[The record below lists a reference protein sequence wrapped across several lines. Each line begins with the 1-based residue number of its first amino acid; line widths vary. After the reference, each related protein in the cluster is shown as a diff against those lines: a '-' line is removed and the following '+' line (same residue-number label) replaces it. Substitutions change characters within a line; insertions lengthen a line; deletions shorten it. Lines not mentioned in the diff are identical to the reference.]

1 MTDNFALGYLAEID
15 HSANLHQKKARQLSA
30 AELDQ
35 LFNAAPNPF
44 YKALWAMQYFAASRI
59 SETLLLEWRDL
70 DFEAGTVTFR
80 PETTKGEIG
89 SDKANGIKG
98 HGKGK
103 KVTIPPYAWEAIA
116 AHKQALHHRQALP
129 SQLVFKKSRSLVSR
143 VLKQTSEGL
152 GLEGVSTHTFR
163 RSFVRIALESGLT
176 ATKVRE
182 FTGHQSTSAFL
193 EYH

>member
-1 MTDNFALGYLAEID
+1 MANDLELGYLAETD
-15 HSANLHQKKARQLSA
+15 HSDNLNQKKARQLSA
-30 AELDQ
+30 DELNQ
-35 LFNAAPNPF
+35 LFNAAPTPF
-44 YKALWAMQYFAASRI
+44 YKALWTMQYFAASRI

-89 SDKANGIKG
+89 SDRANGIKG

-103 KVTIPPYAWEAIA
+103 KVTVPPTAWAAIL
-116 AHKQALHHRQALP
+116 AHKQALHHRQTLP
-129 SQLVFKKSRSLVSR
+129 NQRVFKKSRSLVSR
-143 VLKQTSEGL
+143 VLKQTAEGL
-152 GLEGVSTHTFR
+152 GWQGVSTHSFR
-163 RSFVRIALESGLT
+163 RSFVRNALESGHT